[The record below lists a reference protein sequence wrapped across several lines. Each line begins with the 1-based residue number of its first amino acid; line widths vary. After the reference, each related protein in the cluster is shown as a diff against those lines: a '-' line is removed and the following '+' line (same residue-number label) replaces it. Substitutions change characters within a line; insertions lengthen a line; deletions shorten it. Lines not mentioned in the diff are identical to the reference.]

1 MDNFLIKTSFFVFG
15 ILSVQGLSELPS
27 YTVLA
32 LLFLC
37 AVISYKSLRVVCCF
51 LIGFV
56 WAAGYA
62 HVLLNQQLPKALE
75 AQPILLQGMIVGLP
89 DIQRDATRFTFVVS
103 NVVEGHHIQPIPV
116 KKIRLSWYRRSV
128 ALKSGEQ
135 WQLMLKLKRPHGTA
149 NPYGFDFEK
158 WLFQERINATGY
170 VKDSEYNRRIK
181 PANRWRLSYWRE
193 SVRSYLESALEDS
206 EHLGV
211 IKALVL
217 GDRSGINAE
226 QWDVFRRTGTS
237 HLVAISGLH
246 IGLVTALVFGFI
258 KWITLSFS
266 FTRISPIRLAIIAGL
281 FAAVCYAALAGFS
294 IPTRRALLMISVV
307 MGAMYWQRH
316 YTPSRVIC
324 VALWLVLLFDPLAVL
339 SAGFWLS
346 FGAVGIISYGLVG
359 RLSQPRFIIQLIKT
373 QFIVALGLLPFV
385 AYFFQQVSLVAPL
398 ANVFAVPLV
407 SLLLIPLLLMGLVLA
422 LFNNVIGGYAL
433 QAVEVVFDVLWLFLE
448 SLSDFRFAQWEL
460 ASIPLWSACVAMLGV
475 WILLMPKNNV
485 FKPLATLLFLPLLFP
500 RSDLLLQHSEFDVVM
515 LDVGQGLSLVVHTQK
530 HVLVFDTGAKYN
542 ERSDMASSVVIP
554 YLKGKHVR
562 KIDKLVI
569 SHGDNDHAGGVDT
582 LLRKINVNKLST
594 SIPEKFFAQ
603 QSRVKVVA
611 CMGGTSWNWDGV
623 DFEYLHPSKYK
634 IFTGN
639 NGSCVLRVSSKNGSV
654 LLTGDIEK
662 SAEQS
667 LLRYQ
672 SASLKADVVIAPHH
686 GSSTSSSMQFIEA
699 IAADYVL
706 YPTGYLN
713 RYGFPKPDVVRRYQ
727 KISSKQFS
735 SAESGALTL
744 LFRENTDLKV
754 VPFRQVSVR
763 YWNWKQ

>member
-15 ILSVQGLSELPS
+15 ILSVQGMSELPP
-27 YTVLA
+27 YEVLA

-37 AVISYKSLRVVCCF
+37 AAISYKKFRFVSCF

-56 WAAGYA
+56 WATSYA
-62 HVLLNQQLPKALE
+62 HILLNQQLPKTLE
-75 AQPILLQGMIVGLP
+75 AKPILLQGMIVGLP
-89 DIQRDATRFTFVVS
+89 EVQVDATRFTFLVS
-103 NVVEGHHIQPIPV
+103 KVIDEHIQSVPI
-116 KKIRLSWYRRSV
+116 KKLRLSWYGRSV
-128 ALKSGEQ
+128 SVKSGEQ
-135 WQLMLKLKRPHGTA
+135 WQLMLKLKRSHGTA

-170 VKDSEYNRRIK
+170 VKDSEYNLRIK
-181 PANRWRLSYWRE
+181 PVNKWQLSYWRE
-193 SVRSYLESALEDS
+193 SVGSYLEKVLADS
-206 EHLGV
+206 EHLGI

-237 HLVAISGLH
+237 HLIAISGLH

-258 KWITLSFS
+258 KWITLSFNV
-266 FTRISPIRLAIIAGL
+266 TRISPIRLSIIGGL

-324 VALWLVLLFDPLAVL
+324 VALWMVLLFDPLAVL

-359 RLSQPRFIIQLIKT
+359 RLSQPRFIIQLVKT

-385 AYFFQQVSLVAPL
+385 VYFFQQVSLVAPL

-407 SLLLIPLLLMGLVLA
+407 SLLLIPLLLIALVFA
-422 LFNNVIGGYAL
+422 LLNNVIGSTVL
-433 QAVEVVFDVLWLFLE
+433 QAVDMVFDVLWLFLE
-448 SLSDFRFAQWEL
+448 SLAGFKFAQWEL
-460 ASIPLWSACVAMLGV
+460 ATIPLWAACLAMLGV
-475 WILLMPKNNV
+475 WVLLMPKNNV
-485 FKPLATLLFLPLLFP
+485 FKPLSILLFLPLLFP
-500 RSDLLLQHSEFDVVM
+500 SSDLLLQRTEFDVVM
-515 LDVGQGLSLVVHTQK
+515 LDVGQGLSTVVQTQS

-542 ERSDMASSVVIP
+542 DRSDMASSVVIP
-554 YLKGKHVR
+554 YLKGKGVR
-562 KIDKLVI
+562 QIDKLVI
-569 SHGDNDHAGGVDT
+569 SHGDNDHAGGMDT
-582 LLRKINVNKLST
+582 LLRKFQVIQLST
-594 SIPEKFFAQ
+594 SIPEEA
-603 QSRVKVVA
+603 SARHNTVDVVA
-611 CMGGTSWNWDGV
+611 CMSGISWSWDGV

-634 IFTGN
+634 IFSGN
-639 NGSCVLRVSSKNGSV
+639 NGSCVLRVSSKNGRV

-672 SASLKADVVIAPHH
+672 SENLKANVLIAPHH
-686 GSSTSSSMQFIEA
+686 GSSTSSSKQFIEA
-699 IAADYVL
+699 VSPDYVL

-713 RYGFPKPDVVRRYQ
+713 RYGFPRSDVVERYES
-727 KISSKQFS
+727 ISSKQFN
-735 SAESGALTL
+735 SAASGALRL
-744 LFRENTDLKV
+744 MFRENVDVKLI
-754 VPFRQVSVR
+754 PFRQVSAH